1 MNTDTK
7 IIFDAEL
14 VELMVDVYTP
24 VARDLFA
31 DLECS
36 LMPDMPDDYPF
47 CEYKDYKMS
56 DMRDAL
62 GDCMADRIHD
72 LERNPTTGKSPEWSE
87 EYSNSIREAANRI
100 AIHFCGKPEDD
111 DE

>member
-24 VARDLFA
+24 VARDLFN
-31 DLECS
+31 DLENS
-36 LMPDMPDDYPF
+36 LMPDNSNCDPCD
-47 CEYKDYKMS
+47 YKDYKMS

-62 GDCMADRIHD
+62 SDCMADRIHD

-100 AIHFCGKPEDD
+100 AVHFCGKPEDN